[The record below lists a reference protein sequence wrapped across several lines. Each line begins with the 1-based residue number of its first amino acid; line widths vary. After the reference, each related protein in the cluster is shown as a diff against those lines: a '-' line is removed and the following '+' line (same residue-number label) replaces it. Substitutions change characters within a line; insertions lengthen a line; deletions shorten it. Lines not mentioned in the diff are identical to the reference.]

1 MAEHDLQQDEA
12 HLPSSSGHANLQKSS
27 VRSCSIGN
35 FVSLALAK
43 TGLLRHMGFQSSA
56 DAIMWADGIEPWSAK
71 ILVAERLQQQ
81 QKLAQSSPL
90 KSVPVQVGLL
100 KFGKR
105 VNANGIL
112 TQWMFVET
120 ARELMSRSSVGSFSQ
135 GLRMLTSEDSAL
147 DQDRHLEQVFDAID
161 YDENGML
168 DRGEWTV
175 VALFLKGTESE
186 KTQAVFDMLDA
197 DGSGTLDR
205 SEMMVYLTPLVKAM
219 TPPQAAALR
228 PILLQHATNEIFQ
241 SVDLNSDG
249 KISAQ
254 EFTYWNANNS
264 ILDVLVNLIEAK
276 VYKHWLNNRLKNE
289 KPSQAEEKHQGHI
302 QEPRRSSESYTSK
315 QHYSFIS

>member
-1 MAEHDLQQDEA
+1 
-12 HLPSSSGHANLQKSS
+12 
-27 VRSCSIGN
+27 
-35 FVSLALAK
+35 
-43 TGLLRHMGFQSSA
+43 
-56 DAIMWADGIEPWSAK
+56 
-71 ILVAERLQQQ
+71 
-81 QKLAQSSPL
+81 
-90 KSVPVQVGLL
+90 
-100 KFGKR
+100 
-105 VNANGIL
+105 
-112 TQWMFVET
+112 
-120 ARELMSRSSVGSFSQ
+120 
-135 GLRMLTSEDSAL
+135 
-147 DQDRHLEQVFDAID
+147 
-161 YDENGML
+161 ML

-241 SVDLNSDG
+241 SLDLNSDG

-254 EFTYWNANNS
+254 EFTYWNSNNS

-289 KPSQAEEKHQGHI
+289 KPSQAEKKPE
-302 QEPRRSSESYTSK
+302 
-315 QHYSFIS
+315 QHCSFVS